1 MSSEDL
7 GGLGG
12 LENDKDLKELILS
25 EQQNMQFQQQVKM
38 RNKKFKK
45 LFIAY
50 VMWDTPRAD

>member
-38 RNKKFKK
+38 RNKTKNLKNFS
-45 LFIAY
+45 LL
-50 VMWDTPRAD
+50 M